1 MRFKTLEELVKYIIS
16 EPINL
21 EYTDV
26 QFQPYEELSDK
37 PKAVEKESVKEN
49 FEAKISSFFDNP
61 MVQASFSDENILFVE
76 SVEGTKDFCGAGRV
90 NLLGREIMTNLC
102 ESDGTAYVK
111 LSIDINDK
119 IVENVLFKLQ
129 AASPETINTIR
140 IRKDILND

>member
-1 MRFKTLEELVKYIIS
+1 MRFKTLEELVKYIVT

-26 QFQPYEELSDK
+26 QFQPYEEMNDK
-37 PKAVEKESVKEN
+37 PKETKKEPVKEN
-49 FEAKISSFFDNP
+49 FEAKISSFFDSP
-61 MVQASFSDENILFVE
+61 IVQATFSDDNILFVE
-76 SVEGTKDFCGAGRV
+76 SVEGSRDFCGAGKV

-129 AASPETINTIR
+129 AATSETINTIR
-140 IRKDILND
+140 IRKDIIND